1 MKTLIDALEIDYSL
15 LDLEIDESKI
25 EDLLALLPQETRATL
40 TFEEQIEI
48 VKKILNS
55 DVKDLFEDVIH
66 FVSNAE

>member
-66 FVSNAE
+66 FVSNVE